1 MLPAV
6 LQVCTHYSL
15 LNTDAVVFNRLW
27 QILDQKCSS
36 SKEEA
41 EDCHAGYCALPAED
55 TAVQ

>member
-1 MLPAV
+1 V
-6 LQVCTHYSL
+6 HSL
-15 LNTDAVVFNRLW
+15 LDTDAVVFNRLW